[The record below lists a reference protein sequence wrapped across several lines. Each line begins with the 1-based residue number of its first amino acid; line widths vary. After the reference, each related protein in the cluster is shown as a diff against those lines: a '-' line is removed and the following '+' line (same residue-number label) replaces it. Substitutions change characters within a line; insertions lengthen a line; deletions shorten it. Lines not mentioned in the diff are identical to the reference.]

1 MITEKIVKK
10 ILLAVAFSAAFATSA
25 FAQTSSSIPPRDPP
39 FGKGI
44 PDNDSMH
51 QPSATGAIAQTGSS
65 IPPRDPPFG
74 KGTPDNDSMH
84 QPSSAGSGYR
94 DSAADEI
101 PPRDPPFGKGE
112 LRNETPHQPVTQ
124 GKASDGAGKSELPKS
139 AKKETKTKSALKK
152 DKGGTKQDSAP
163 ASDTN

>member
-10 ILLAVAFSAAFATSA
+10 ILLAAVFTAAFGATA
-25 FAQTSSSIPPRDPP
+25 IAQTGSSIPPRDPP

-74 KGTPDNDSMH
+74 KGIPDNDSMH
-84 QPSSAGSGYR
+84 QPSTGGSYG
-94 DSAADEI
+94 SAADEI

-112 LRNETPHQPVTQ
+112 LRSEAPHQTQ
-124 GKASDGAGKSELPKS
+124 GKTSDGAGNGDAPKS
-139 AKKETKTKSALKK
+139 AKKEAKTKSALKK
-152 DKGGTKQDSAP
+152 DKGGTKQNSAP